1 MDFKILLTYGR
12 MQNIND
18 RDVKFNQTLQK
29 KYNITQYDFCRN
41 FKLLTEEQWKKITL

>member
-1 MDFKILLTYGR
+1 MGECKTLMTGMLSL
-12 MQNIND
+12 
-18 RDVKFNQTLQK
+18 TLQK